1 MSETSNTS
9 SKASGSFTGDAE
21 AYEQLMGRWSQR
33 LAGPFIDFFG
43 VQDGETVLDVGCGT
57 GSLALAVASR
67 AKVAAATGI
76 DLSEAYTD
84 FARGRSDDARITFD
98 TGDACAL
105 PHPDGA
111 FDRVVSMLVLNF
123 VPDAAAAAAEM
134 VRVAKPGG
142 TVAAAVWDL
151 RGGLLTFRTF
161 WDTAAAL
168 DAEAARARARHF
180 SGPFT
185 RPGEIAHAWTGFG
198 LRDVVQDSVTI
209 RMEFDSFEDY
219 WRPIL
224 GKTGAAG
231 VYIAGLTE
239 TRRETL
245 KSHLRAAYESGDPDG
260 PRSFAA
266 TAWVC
271 RGCVS

>member
-1 MSETSNTS
+1 MSESSTPS
-9 SKASGSFTGDAE
+9 SKVSGTFTGDAE
-21 AYEQLMGRWSQR
+21 SYELLMGRWSRR
-33 LAGPFIDFFG
+33 LAGPFMDFFG

-57 GSLALAVASR
+57 GSLTLAMAAR
-67 AKVAAATGI
+67 AAVAATGI
-76 DLSEAYTD
+76 DLSEAYVA
-84 FARGRSDDARITFD
+84 FASGRSDDRRIAFD

-105 PHPDGA
+105 PYPDGA
-111 FDRVVSMLVLNF
+111 FDRVASMLVLNF

-134 VRVAKPGG
+134 VRVARPGG

-180 SGPFT
+180 SGLFT
-185 RPGEIAHAWTGFG
+185 RPGELAQAWTGLG

-209 RMEFDSFEDY
+209 RMDFDSFDDY
-219 WRPIL
+219 WRPLL
-224 GKTGAAG
+224 GKTGTAG

-239 TRRETL
+239 ARREAL
-245 KSHLRAAYESGDPDG
+245 KSHLRTAYESGDPDG

-271 RGCVS
+271 RGCVP

>member
-1 MSETSNTS
+1 MSKDSTPS
-9 SKASGSFTGDAE
+9 SKFSGTFTGDAE
-21 AYEQLMGRWSQR
+21 TYEQLMGRWSRR

-57 GSLALAVASR
+57 GSLTLAVAER

-105 PHPDGA
+105 PYPDGA

-134 VRVAKPGG
+134 VRVARPGG

-151 RGGLLTFRTF
+151 RGGLLIFRMF
-161 WDTAAAL
+161 WDTAAAQ
-168 DAEAARARARHF
+168 DTEAARARARHF
-180 SGPFT
+180 TGLFT
-185 RPGEIAHAWTGFG
+185 RPGELAHAWTGLG
-198 LRDVVQDSVTI
+198 LRDVVQDFVTI
-209 RMEFDSFEDY
+209 RMDFDSFDDY
-219 WRPIL
+219 WRPLL
-224 GKTGAAG
+224 GKTAPAG
-231 VYIAGLTE
+231 VYVAGLTAA
-239 TRRETL
+239 RREAL

-260 PRSFAA
+260 PRSFTA

-271 RGCVS
+271 RGCVP